1 MKKADII
8 ALFNSLRPELQ
19 AAAEKYEAITGVKPC
34 INSSE
39 FRHLDWSYVKNWGKE
54 ELERILANRQNLIK
68 RLNTEGEIYVHKQE
82 MLASEEGKAFIQ
94 GLEDKKAEYIEEIKN
109 TTESCRKSFNSLL
122 ETIGLDW
129 EVKRLSHLDPRYIS
143 FDMEKKCDEQWP
155 AELRVSI
162 ESDHRTRESSGLAM
176 RVSSSLCG
184 SGYLGENS
192 KELEQFTAYVT
203 IHKHASMFNGW
214 VNTIYKDLAHKVWE
228 LNITIDKVDDQLE
241 DPYTA
246 WMESK

>member
-8 ALFNSLRPELQ
+8 STFNGLLPELEAAADKYMSITGKRPEC
-19 AAAEKYEAITGVKPC
+19 GSH
-34 INSSE
+34 N
-39 FRHLDWSYVKNWGKE
+39 FRTLNWDRVKNWGKE

-94 GLEDKKAEYIEEIKN
+94 GLENKKAEYIEEIKN

-129 EVKRLSHLDPRYIS
+129 EVKRLRDLNPRYIS
-143 FDMEKKCDEQWP
+143 FDMEKKSTETWP
-155 AELRVSI
+155 PKLRVNI
-162 ESDHRTRESSGLAM
+162 EDDHRTRESSGLVM
-176 RVSSSLCG
+176 RVSSDLCG

-203 IHKHASMFNGW
+203 IHKHADMFNGW
-214 VNTIYKDLAHKVWE
+214 VNTVYADLAHKVWE
-228 LNITIDKVDDQLE
+228 LTLAIDKVDDQLS

>member
-8 ALFNSLRPELQ
+8 VLFNDLRNDLQ
-19 AAAEKYEAITGVKPC
+19 TAYDRYEATFGQKPDC
-34 INSSE
+34 ASRE
-39 FRHLDWSYVKNWGKE
+39 FRHLDLSYVNKWDKDS
-54 ELERILANRQNLIK
+54 LETALHSRQRLIK
-68 RLNTEGEIYVHKQE
+68 RWNDDCDIYIHKQE

-122 ETIGLDW
+122 ETVGLDW
-129 EVKRLSHLDPRYIS
+129 EVKRLHDLNPRYIS
-143 FDMEKKCDEQWP
+143 FDMEKKGDEHWP
-155 AELRVSI
+155 AELRVNI
-162 ESDHRTRESSGLAM
+162 ESDHRSRESSGLVM

-203 IHKHASMFNGW
+203 IHRHADMFNGW
-214 VNTIYKDLAHKVWE
+214 VNTVYADLSHKVWE
-228 LNITIDKVDDQLE
+228 LNLAIDKVDDQLS

-246 WMESK
+246 WQESK

>member
-8 ALFNSLRPELQ
+8 TLFNSLLPEIK
-19 AAAEKYEAITGVKPC
+19 AAADKYESITGVKPEC
-34 INSSE
+34 SSHV

-54 ELERILANRQNLIK
+54 ELERYLNERQSLIK
-68 RLNTEGEIYVHKQE
+68 KWNTEGEIYVHKQE
-82 MLASEEGKAFIQ
+82 MLASDEGKAFIQ

-129 EVKRLSHLDPRYIS
+129 EAKRLRDLNPRYIS
-143 FDMEKKCDEQWP
+143 FDIEKKSSETWP
-155 AELRVSI
+155 PELRVNI
-162 ESDHRTRESSGLAM
+162 EDDHRTRESSGLVM
-176 RVSSSLCG
+176 RVSSGLCG

-203 IHKHASMFNGW
+203 IHKHADMFNGW
-214 VNTIYKDLAHKVWE
+214 VKTVYVDLARKVWE
-228 LNITIDKVDDQLE
+228 LTLAIDKLDDQLS

-246 WMESK
+246 WQESK